1 VAVFRNPLR
10 HPGPQSATAGSPVA
24 AFGGLISPGL
34 NTART
39 SNNTMGSDVLR
50 HGKFFNKGEPM
61 LQKSLRIVGMAAV
74 VAVLVGLA
82 GTGMAWADSPSL
94 IVDYYAGAGNAVF
107 PTPFA
112 GTLRL
117 DNPGSVGPVG
127 TSIIGGALDLWALIY
142 VFDADQQLV
151 ECCGCKLTPDGLR
164 VLDVNK
170 DLTSNPNNGLFSLS
184 GTGVIKVASSRGSN
198 PGAPIVFTGTILGWG
213 THENY
218 KGAVTETNSQKVS
231 VSQAEANRLAFVCS
245 IIQSN
250 SSGAGIC
257 SCGWGD

>member
-1 VAVFRNPLR
+1 
-10 HPGPQSATAGSPVA
+10 
-24 AFGGLISPGL
+24 
-34 NTART
+34 
-39 SNNTMGSDVLR
+39 
-50 HGKFFNKGEPM
+50 M
-61 LQKSLRIVGMAAV
+61 LQKSMRMVVMAAV
-74 VAVLVGLA
+74 VAVLVGFA
-82 GTGMAWADSPSL
+82 GTGMAWATPATQPSL

-117 DNPGSVGPVG
+117 DNPGSVGPVAA
-127 TSIIGGALDLWALIY
+127 IIGGVSDVWALIY

-151 ECCGCKLTPDGLR
+151 ECCGCRLTPDGLR

-184 GTGVIKVASSRGSN
+184 GTGVIKVASSTHSN
-198 PGAPIVFTGTILGWG
+198 PGAPIVFAGTILGWG

-218 KGAVTETNSQKVS
+218 KGSVTETESQKVN
-231 VSQAEANRLAFVCS
+231 VSQGEANRLATVCS

>member
-1 VAVFRNPLR
+1 
-10 HPGPQSATAGSPVA
+10 
-24 AFGGLISPGL
+24 
-34 NTART
+34 
-39 SNNTMGSDVLR
+39 
-50 HGKFFNKGEPM
+50 M
-61 LQKSLRIVGMAAV
+61 LQKSLRIVVMAAV
-74 VAVLVGLA
+74 VAVLVGVA
-82 GTGMAWADSPSL
+82 GTGMAWAQTQPPTPPSL

-117 DNPGSVGPVG
+117 DNPGSTGG
-127 TSIIGGALDLWALIY
+127 TSPGGDLWALIY

-184 GTGVIKVASSRGSN
+184 GTGVIKVASSSHSD
-198 PGAPIVFTGTILGWG
+198 PGAAIVFKGTILGWG

-218 KGAVTETNSQKVS
+218 KGAITETTSQKVT
-231 VSQAEANRLAFVCS
+231 VSQGEANRLAAVCS
-245 IIQSN
+245 IIESN

>member
-1 VAVFRNPLR
+1 
-10 HPGPQSATAGSPVA
+10 
-24 AFGGLISPGL
+24 
-34 NTART
+34 
-39 SNNTMGSDVLR
+39 
-50 HGKFFNKGEPM
+50 M
-61 LQKSLRIVGMAAV
+61 LQKSLRIVGMVAM

-82 GTGMAWADSPSL
+82 GTGIASAQPTPSL
-94 IVDYYAGAGNAVF
+94 IVDYYANAGNAVF

-117 DNPGSVGPVG
+117 DNPGSTGG
-127 TSIIGGALDLWALIY
+127 TSSGGGDLWALIY

-164 VLDVNK
+164 TLDVNK

-184 GTGVIKVASSRGSN
+184 GTGVIKVASSSN
-198 PGAPIVFTGTILGWG
+198 RDPGATIVFKGTILGWG

-231 VSQAEANRLAFVCS
+231 VSQAEANRLATVCS

>member
-10 HPGPQSATAGSPVA
+10 HPGPQSATAGCPVV
-24 AFGGLISPGL
+24 AFGL
-34 NTART
+34 NTPRKYDG
-39 SNNTMGSDVLR
+39 NGVLR
-50 HGKFFNKGEPM
+50 HGKTSFSKGEAM

-82 GTGMAWADSPSL
+82 GTGMAWAVPPQPTL

-107 PTPFA
+107 PTAFA

-117 DNPGSVGPVG
+117 DNPGSVGPVS
-127 TSIIGGALDLWALIY
+127 TSIIRGVSDVWALIY

-184 GTGVIKVASSRGSN
+184 GTGVIKVASSSHSD
-198 PGAPIVFTGTILGWG
+198 PGAPIVFSGTILGWG

-218 KGAVTETNSQKVS
+218 KGAVTETESQKVN
-231 VSQAEANRLAFVCS
+231 VSQAEANRLAAVCS
-245 IIQSN
+245 IIESN

>member
-1 VAVFRNPLR
+1 MVCF
-10 HPGPQSATAGSPVA
+10 ATAK
-24 AFGGLISPGL
+24 
-34 NTART
+34 
-39 SNNTMGSDVLR
+39 R
-50 HGKFFNKGEPM
+50 HSTKGEAM

-94 IVDYYAGAGNAVF
+94 IVDYYANAGNAVF

-117 DNPGSVGPVG
+117 DNPGSVGG
-127 TSIIGGALDLWALIY
+127 DLWALIY

-151 ECCGCKLTPDGLR
+151 ECCGCRLTPDGLR

-184 GTGVIKVASSRGSN
+184 GTGVIKVASSKGSN
-198 PGAPIVFTGTILGWG
+198 PGAPIVFAGTILGWG
-213 THENY
+213 THEAHKDY
-218 KGAVTETNSQKVS
+218 VTETNSQKVS
-231 VSQAEANRLAFVCS
+231 VSQAEANRLATVCS

>member
-1 VAVFRNPLR
+1 MLR
-10 HPGPQSATAGSPVA
+10 KTLRILVA
-24 AFGGLISPGL
+24 A
-34 NTART
+34 A
-39 SNNTMGSDVLR
+39 
-50 HGKFFNKGEPM
+50 
-61 LQKSLRIVGMAAV
+61 

-82 GTGMAWADSPSL
+82 GTGMAWATPPPPTPPSL
-94 IVDYYAGAGNAVF
+94 IVDYYAGAGNRVF

-117 DNPGSVGPVG
+117 DNPGSVASG
-127 TSIIGGALDLWALIY
+127 TVWVSDLWALIY

-151 ECCGCKLTPDGLR
+151 ECCGCRLTPDGLR

-184 GTGVIKVASSRGSN
+184 GTGVIKVASSNYSN
-198 PGAPIVFTGTILGWG
+198 PGAPIVFSGTILGWG
-213 THENY
+213 THQNY
-218 KGAVTETNSQKVS
+218 GGYVTETASQKVT
-231 VSQAEANRLAFVCS
+231 VSQGEANRLATVCS

-257 SCGWGD
+257 TCGWGD

>member
-1 VAVFRNPLR
+1 MVSF
-10 HPGPQSATAGSPVA
+10 ATAKR
-24 AFGGLISPGL
+24 L
-34 NTART
+34 
-39 SNNTMGSDVLR
+39 SDR
-50 HGKFFNKGEPM
+50 GEPM
-61 LQKSLRIVGMAAV
+61 LQKSLRIVVMAAV

-82 GTGMAWADSPSL
+82 GTGMAWADSPNL

-107 PTPFA
+107 PTSFA

-117 DNPGSVGPVG
+117 DNPGSL
-127 TSIIGGALDLWALIY
+127 GGVNALDHTGVSDVWALIY

-151 ECCGCKLTPDGLR
+151 ECCGCRLTPDGLR

-184 GTGVIKVASSRGSN
+184 GTGVIKVASSTHSN
-198 PGAPIVFTGTILGWG
+198 PGAPIVFSGTILGWG
-213 THENY
+213 THENHN
-218 KGAVTETNSQKVS
+218 GCITETTSQRVW
-231 VSQAEANRLAFVCS
+231 VSQGEANRLATVCN

-250 SSGAGIC
+250 SSGAGTC

>member
-1 VAVFRNPLR
+1 
-10 HPGPQSATAGSPVA
+10 
-24 AFGGLISPGL
+24 
-34 NTART
+34 
-39 SNNTMGSDVLR
+39 
-50 HGKFFNKGEPM
+50 M
-61 LQKSLRIVGMAAV
+61 LQKSMRIVVMTAV

-82 GTGMAWADSPSL
+82 GTGMAWAEVTTPPSL

-117 DNPGSVGPVG
+117 DNPGSVNGQG
-127 TSIIGGALDLWALIY
+127 TVYDLWALIY

-164 VLDVNK
+164 TLDVNH

-184 GTGVIKVASSRGSN
+184 GTGVIKVASSSHSN
-198 PGAPIVFTGTILGWG
+198 PGAPIVFSGTILGWG

-218 KGAVTETNSQKVS
+218 KGSVTETNSQKVS

-257 SCGWGD
+257 SCGSGD

>member
-1 VAVFRNPLR
+1 
-10 HPGPQSATAGSPVA
+10 
-24 AFGGLISPGL
+24 
-34 NTART
+34 
-39 SNNTMGSDVLR
+39 
-50 HGKFFNKGEPM
+50 
-61 LQKSLRIVGMAAV
+61 MAAV
-74 VAVLVGLA
+74 VAVLVGFA
-82 GTGMAWADSPSL
+82 GAGMAWADGVPSL

-107 PTPFA
+107 PTAFA

-117 DNPGSVGPVG
+117 DNPGSVGPVS
-127 TSIIGGALDLWALIY
+127 TSIIRGVSDVWALIY

-184 GTGVIKVASSRGSN
+184 GTGVIKVASSSHSD
-198 PGAPIVFTGTILGWG
+198 PGAPIVFSGTILGWG
-213 THENY
+213 THENF
-218 KGAVTETNSQKVS
+218 KGAVTETESQKVN
-231 VSQAEANRLAFVCS
+231 VSQAEANRLATVCS
-245 IIQSN
+245 IIESN